1 MWGGWGG
8 GCGDEG
14 GENVGSSKDHRN
26 DKMPVKFSSGRLY
39 CLKSPIKIS
48 LKHDW
53 IRVKVD
59 ETPS

>member
-1 MWGGWGG
+1 MWGWLG
-8 GCGDEG
+8 GCRDEG
-14 GENVGSSKDHRN
+14 ERMWEVQKTTEMI
-26 DKMPVKFSSGRLY
+26 KCLVKFSSGRLY
-39 CLKSPIKIS
+39 RLKSPIKIS